1 MSILL
6 FVFIV
11 IVLLCLA
18 LYVVQ
23 LLPLP
28 GAPPF
33 AKPVL
38 QIICVVFAIIV
49 IAERAGVL
57 GRL

>member
-6 FVFIV
+6 LIFVVLI
-11 IVLLCLA
+11 LLCIA
-18 LYVVQ
+18 LYICQ

-28 GAPPF
+28 GAPAF

-38 QIICVVFAIIV
+38 MILCCAIAFIV
-49 IAERAGVL
+49 IAERAGL
-57 GRL
+57 LR

>member
-1 MSILL
+1 MSILML
-6 FVFIV
+6 VFIV
-11 IVLLCLA
+11 IILLCIA
-18 LYVVQ
+18 LYIVQ
-23 LLPLP
+23 LIPIP

-38 QIICVVFAIIV
+38 MILCCAVAFIV

-57 GRL
+57 R

>member
-1 MSILL
+1 MLLTIFVVIILL
-6 FVFIV
+6 CI
-11 IVLLCLA
+11 A
-18 LYVVQ
+18 LYAIQ

-38 QIICVVFAIIV
+38 MIVCLAFAFIV
-49 IAERAGVL
+49 IAEKAGL
-57 GRL
+57 LR